1 MMILYRFRAAISICV
16 RGTRH
21 APISIQII
29 WSLVDVPILPL
40 PDVYAPVPIQFISL
54 KLFILL
60 SNGSPELMHMV
71 TDDMP

>member
-29 WSLVDVPILPL
+29 WPFVDVPILL
-40 PDVYAPVPIQFISL
+40 LLDVNTCAGSNLIQPTPVIF
-54 KLFILL
+54 LFNDCPCIWWLV
-60 SNGSPELMHMV
+60 M
-71 TDDMP
+71 